1 MVGEKIKRRKV
12 FCDVKIIW
20 NSIFIVYVL
29 LEYSPA
35 HLLISV
41 ATVTLQWQSWVA
53 VSETIRPTKSEILTI
68 WPFADPWSKVSA
80 LPHNTFSSQFTLLR
94 LLYPSIPCDCSCQ
107 GKQYFPCCQVQ
118 KFPVTYLSTALY
130 TGGSSLLVIP
140 FPPGFHDLYSHFF
153 LPTAHC
159 ANPPFSVKLKV

>member
-1 MVGEKIKRRKV
+1 MWVCICIHV
-12 FCDVKIIW
+12 YMYLC
-20 NSIFIVYVL
+20 VYVCVYIYVYMYL
-29 LEYSPA
+29 SAY
-35 HLLISV
+35 IYRQ
-41 ATVTLQWQSWVA
+41 T
-53 VSETIRPTKSEILTI
+53 RPTKSEILTI
-68 WPFADPWSKVSA
+68 WPFADTWSKVSA

-118 KFPVTYLSTALY
+118 GFPVTYLSTALY

-140 FPPGFHDLYSHFF
+140 FPPSFHDLYSHFF

-159 ANPPFSVKLKV
+159 ANTLFSVKLKV